1 MGIPLHQ
8 FREMTERVER
18 NKLRAP
24 ASPADPCQRETGA
37 DGLHAQIMKWCDSQ
51 WPRWKYIHSRTDKR
65 STVDLGAPDFVIFAP
80 SRCIV
85 VEAKAKGGKLS
96 REQLN
101 WIAEMKQLGWTVNV
115 VWNVEEFMRLVKL

>member
-24 ASPADPCQRETGA
+24 VASAEACERETGS
-37 DGLHAQIMKWCDSQ
+37 DGLHAQIMRWCDSQ

-65 STVDLGAPDFVIFAP
+65 STVDPGVPDFAVFGP
-80 SRCIV
+80 YPRCIV
-85 VEAKAKGGKLS
+85 VECKSKSGKLS
-96 REQLN
+96 TDQQN
-101 WIAEMKQLGWTVNV
+101 WIAEMKMIGWTVNV
-115 VWNVEEFMRLVKL
+115 VWNLEEFLGLTK